1 MLNLV
6 TAGMPSPAG
15 PPGSPL
21 MMPTKVT
28 PKKTRRPK
36 KLKVAE
42 AGPGSGFTLSSGT
55 ITPLPASLL
64 SISAPLPPS
73 PHKEATD
80 PPPLPIRIPGPDPAV
95 PRTVI
100 HYAGPGP
107 SKTEAPATVSEVSTH
122 DRNNFHDKLSQVT
135 NNPTT
140 PTWTVAAGRP
150 VAAPRPAPGQLL
162 LSSFHRNLSP
172 TKLVGASQGQVMVAC
187 IIISSIIL
195 L

>member
-1 MLNLV
+1 
-6 TAGMPSPAG
+6 MPSPAG

-122 DRNNFHDKLSQVT
+122 DQNNYHDL
-135 NNPTT
+135 
-140 PTWTVAAGRP
+140 
-150 VAAPRPAPGQLL
+150 
-162 LSSFHRNLSP
+162 
-172 TKLVGASQGQVMVAC
+172 
-187 IIISSIIL
+187 
-195 L
+195 